1 MPMTMNSFPK
11 FLRSEPSPRVQDSA
25 FPPFKIEHR
34 YRGVYERAGFDVNL
48 GNSTDNKSI
57 HSKTSSRR
65 NPPLRYPSPPKS
77 SSNSPLSEVSQ
88 NSDNKHIYNSSNNSS
103 LSFPTKNIGAKFYNL
118 NNYRQPEY
126 ISPTGSNRSLNNRSE
141 SALGSNNSINN
152 RSAKGQINPLGDYT
166 HSDSKGSN
174 NSLGNFNQPP
184 NNSSGGS
191 IQAPSNSYNNDYR
204 QEYPSDIATDNYR
217 HEYSSDIATNG
228 YRPDEYE
235 NPYATPTHGSFSN
248 QPMNYQEKLPM
259 SAYSNLSFGKVDG
272 YRGSVSEAKSVS
284 HSRTNTINAISGYPT
299 SLRAISSTGSNSD
312 ALSQEP
318 EISTSQPK
326 IAQHQQVRFPSS
338 SEENFIFSPSSTN
351 RKNFKNLQLDLD
363 NDRTN
368 NTSDSEAE
376 NENYA
381 ESSKYDSSNDTKNTS
396 IDRLEDQEGYN
407 QIEQKQFGQNVDQ
420 DTYQKK
426 RFSDTFDELNRGA
439 ESHKKHNVNPST
451 TGVSP
456 PTIASTKENSSHFG
470 PQPEIP
476 YPVNDRFSYS
486 PVNTSTIDPS
496 SQFRS
501 FQKQTQNN
509 DQNLNLEYQNFL
521 NGTQTNKNARK
532 SQLSMVSSILSKGS
546 IYDDDDEDDEVER
559 ELQRQLDTLKM
570 SGSGSKLNIA
580 GSVSSSVNDTY
591 STAATV
597 PVFNIENADETDAQ
611 LENPYEK
618 PELSVVI
625 PTIFTTSP
633 QSSHGDLT
641 VTQDSVGHETK
652 QSISESENAAYF
664 NDMSSTAS
672 FDSVKPLVVKN
683 TENNS
688 DDSKFSPVRRTQNPK
703 EQAYRGFV
711 SPPALR
717 TVKFDNFVQRNSP
730 NAPVEF
736 DSSSPDSLEFP
747 VSENLDFE
755 AEYVQ
760 PLSPKNHEVEEELKG
775 MNFNIDLNPGYPT
788 NSPIQRAME
797 TPEVPS
803 RATMDALEFSPVRPL
818 VLNHQQEEH
827 IYSSGEGPCRS
838 CKLNI
843 SPNGKGSQR
852 SIYSKTGELSGQWH
866 RSCFTCNHSDCE
878 IQFSKHVQCYAY
890 KDKPYCHQHYHL
902 LNSTICEHCSLGI
915 EGECI
920 ENELEQKWHLNCLR
934 CCKCSRTIQDD
945 YFLIN
950 NSIFFEYDAD
960 NIISGNES
968 FNDSRGGVIQGGL
981 STQDRIEKRRT
992 RLLFVD

>member
-1 MPMTMNSFPK
+1 MQMAMNSIPK
-11 FLRSEPSPRVQDSA
+11 FPRSEPSPRVQDSA
-25 FPPFKIEHR
+25 FPPFKKEHR

-77 SSNSPLSEVSQ
+77 SSNSPLSEVSP
-88 NSDNKHIYNSSNNSS
+88 NSDKHIYNSTNNSS
-103 LSFPTKNIGAKFYNL
+103 LSFPSKNNGAKFYNL

-141 SALGSNNSINN
+141 NVHGSNYSINDK
-152 RSAKGQINPLGDYT
+152 SAHSQVNPMDHYT

-174 NSLGNFNQPP
+174 NSLGNSNQPP
-184 NNSSGGS
+184 NNKSGGFVQS
-191 IQAPSNSYNNDYR
+191 PSNSYNNNYR
-204 QEYPSDIATDNYR
+204 QEYPSDIAT
-217 HEYSSDIATNG
+217 TG
-228 YRPDEYE
+228 YIPGE
-235 NPYATPTHGSFSN
+235 NENHYATPTRESFSD
-248 QPMNYQEKLPM
+248 QPINYQEKLPM
-259 SAYSNLSFGKVDG
+259 SAYSSLSFGKVDG

-284 HSRTNTINAISGYPT
+284 HSRSNTMNATSGYPT

-318 EISTSQPK
+318 ETTSQHI
-326 IAQHQQVRFPSS
+326 IAQREQRFPSS
-338 SEENFIFSPSSTN
+338 SEDNFIFSPLSTN
-351 RKNFKNLQLDLD
+351 HKNLKNLQLDLD
-363 NDRTN
+363 NNR
-368 NTSDSEAE
+368 NTSNSEAD
-376 NENYA
+376 NENYT
-381 ESSKYDSSNDTKNTS
+381 ESLNYDSSNDTKNTS
-396 IDRLEDQEGYN
+396 IDRLEDYQ
-407 QIEQKQFGQNVDQ
+407 QTKQTQF
-420 DTYQKK
+420 
-426 RFSDTFDELNRGA
+426 EL
-439 ESHKKHNVNPST
+439 NVNPST

-456 PTIASTKENSSHFG
+456 STIASTNENPSHFG
-470 PQPEIP
+470 LQPEIP

-486 PVNTSTIDPS
+486 PVNTSSIDPS

-501 FQKQTQNN
+501 FQKQHS

-521 NGTQTNKNARK
+521 NSTQTNKNARK

-546 IYDDDDEDDEVER
+546 IYDDDEDVEVER

-570 SGSGSKLNIA
+570 SGSGSV
-580 GSVSSSVNDTY
+580 GSASSSVDNTY
-591 STAATV
+591 ATAATV

-611 LENPYEK
+611 LEK
-618 PELSVVI
+618 PESPV
-625 PTIFTTSP
+625 PTPTTFTASP
-633 QSSHGDLT
+633 QSSHRDLT
-641 VTQDSVGHETK
+641 ASQNSVGHETK
-652 QSISESENAAYF
+652 RSRSESENTAYF
-664 NDMSSTAS
+664 NDMSSAAS
-672 FDSVKPLVVKN
+672 FDSVKPLFVKN
-683 TENNS
+683 TVNNS
-688 DDSKFSPVRRTQNPK
+688 DDSKFSPVTRTQNPK

-717 TVKFDNFVQRNSP
+717 TVKFDNFVQRSSP

-736 DSSSPDSLEFP
+736 DSPSPDSLEFP
-747 VSENLDFE
+747 VTENLHFE
-755 AEYVQ
+755 AEDVQ
-760 PLSPKNHEVEEELKG
+760 ALSPKNHQVEEELKG
-775 MNFNIDLNPGYPT
+775 MNFHIDPNPGYPT
-788 NSPIQRAME
+788 NSPIQRVME
-797 TPEVPS
+797 TPEASS

-827 IYSSGEGPCRS
+827 VHSSGEGPCRS
-838 CKLNI
+838 CKLDI

-934 CCKCSRTIQDD
+934 CRKCSQSIQDD

-950 NSIFFEYDAD
+950 NSILCENDAH